1 LLATLN
7 AKLKTTLSVKLLQ
20 FSLYKVKLWKIN
32 TANAPKKRKP
42 FTLGKNGRGD
52 NFGLFGISTITLLNF
67 VLKLLKI
74 ERMTYDFAIIGGGIV
89 GAATFYKL
97 QQKYPDKT
105 IVLLEKMAQLADH
118 QTGHNSGVIH
128 SGLYYKPGSLKAK
141 NCIQGRHELV
151 AFAKEHGIA
160 HDVCGKVVV
169 ATDPSELPHM
179 EKIFQIGLENKIEG
193 IKRLTAEEVKEHEPF
208 VECIGG
214 IWVPVTGIIDFR
226 GATEKMVELALAIQ
240 AKSALK
246 LQHEV
251 ERIEKGE
258 KYSKLVTNQG
268 TFEAEYLIF
277 CAGLQADRL
286 AKKDGVDLKEKVVG
300 FRGDYYE
307 LTEQGKHKVKNLIY
321 PVPNPDFPFLGVHF
335 TRMTDGEIECG
346 PNAVFTFKREGYG
359 KTDFSLRDT
368 WDALTY
374 KGTWRLFFQNM
385 SFGINEYRR
394 AFSKKLFLKT
404 LQRMVPSLTMD
415 DLRPGRAGVRALLLR
430 EDGDTRDDF
439 RIEYHG
445 KSIHVL
451 NAPSPAATA
460 SLAIGGYIVEE
471 AEKHFHLS

>member
-1 LLATLN
+1 MDSSLQNYSESLTL
-7 AKLKTTLSVKLLQ
+7 
-20 FSLYKVKLWKIN
+20 
-32 TANAPKKRKP
+32 PKKRSIMK
-42 FTLGKNGRGD
+42 
-52 NFGLFGISTITLLNF
+52 
-67 VLKLLKI
+67 
-74 ERMTYDFAIIGGGIV
+74 YDIAIIGGGIV

-97 QQKYPDKT
+97 QRKFPNLC
-105 IVLLEKMAQLADH
+105 IVLFEKEARLADH
-118 QTGHNSGVIH
+118 QTGNNSGVIH
-128 SGLYYKPGSLKAK
+128 SGLYYKPGSLKAR
-141 NCIQGRHELV
+141 NCIQGRKEIV

-169 ATDPSELPHM
+169 ATEANELPNM
-179 EKIFQIGLENKIEG
+179 DKIFNTGIENGIEG
-193 IKRLTAEEVKEHEPF
+193 IEKISAAQVKDIEPF
-208 VECIGG
+208 VESIGG

-226 GATEKMVELALAIQ
+226 GATEKMAELALAANPQ
-240 AKSALK
+240 SAMHLSC
-246 LQHEV
+246 EV
-251 ERIEKGE
+251 LGIEKGE
-258 KYSKLVTNQG
+258 AQSLIRTSKGSFEVRYLV
-268 TFEAEYLIF
+268 F
-277 CAGLQADRL
+277 CGGLQADRL
-286 AKKDGVDLKEKVVG
+286 ARKDGVDLPEKVVG

-307 LTEQGKHKVKNLIY
+307 LTEQAKHKVKNLVY

-368 WDALTY
+368 VDALTY
-374 KGTWRLFFQNM
+374 KGTWKLFFNNM

-415 DLRPGRAGVRALLLR
+415 DIHPGRSGVRALLLA

-445 KSIHVL
+445 NSIHVL

-460 SLAIGGYIVEE
+460 SLAIGEYIATE
-471 AEKHFHLS
+471 AETHFNLK